1 MISQLYIDPSSM
13 TLGIQVLGAILI
25 GAGITIKIYW
35 YKIKFKLK
43 KYQSSGQMSD

>member
-13 TLGIQVLGAILI
+13 TLGIQVLGATLV

-43 KYQSSGQMSD
+43 KHIHKSQ